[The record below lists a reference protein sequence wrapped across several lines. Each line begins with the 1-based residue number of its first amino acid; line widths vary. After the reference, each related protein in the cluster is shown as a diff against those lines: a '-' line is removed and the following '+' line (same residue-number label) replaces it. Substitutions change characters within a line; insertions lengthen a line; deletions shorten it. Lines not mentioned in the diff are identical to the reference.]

1 MKFNR
6 RQDVPALWRFPH
18 GFQASE
24 GSSSPK
30 KVFAQGFFA
39 KKRNPGEPEFH
50 QTVEEVLNSIE
61 PVLEAHPEYMESGL
75 IERLI
80 EPERGVSFRV
90 VWGVLTCEVQL

>member
-1 MKFNR
+1 MAKIVE
-6 RQDVPALWRFPH
+6 QYIDI
-18 GFQASE
+18 
-24 GSSSPK
+24 
-30 KVFAQGFFA
+30 A

-90 VWGVLTCEVQL
+90 VWGVVNGKVQIKRG

>member
-1 MKFNR
+1 MAKIVE
-6 RQDVPALWRFPH
+6 QYIDI
-18 GFQASE
+18 
-24 GSSSPK
+24 
-30 KVFAQGFFA
+30 A

-90 VWGVLTCEVQL
+90 VWVFYKCKIQIKKSNRKNIRGAYPSCQRL